1 MSPKTDCFCLPFVIG
16 FRWFNNERKGTVN
29 LGAMHFTSLHALIK
43 AVTSAGH
50 TKESSYLHTYA
61 KNTHEQKCMHTHTFD
76 SIIIEPTSL
85 ESGSQEHRVYT
96 SFDVSLGFLIS
107 SNTAQFRKEILGCPS
122 HIGRIIW
129 HRWMA
134 IIGFHRFLHV
144 IQYSHFISISTN
156 GCTAL

>member
-107 SNTAQFRKEILGCPS
+107 SNTALFRKEILGCPS

-129 HRWMA
+129 H
-134 IIGFHRFLHV
+134 
-144 IQYSHFISISTN
+144 
-156 GCTAL
+156 C